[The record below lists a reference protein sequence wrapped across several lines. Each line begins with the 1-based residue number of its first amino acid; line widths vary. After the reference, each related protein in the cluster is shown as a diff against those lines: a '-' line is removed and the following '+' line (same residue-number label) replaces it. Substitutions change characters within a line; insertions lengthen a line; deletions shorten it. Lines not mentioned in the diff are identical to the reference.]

1 MEPPHSSES
10 RDAINLHRMGSH
22 GFSPQN
28 MSISIGKLQPKPM
41 PLSFPTENN
50 KRARIPA
57 RRTRHMGMS
66 GRPSKFRTWF
76 YRQPSIVAHRIK
88 PTNMR
93 WESMIRQQLH
103 TGEWRW
109 VTVVTAKDKE
119 YEAEERATAPGANQS
134 MSDRVN
140 NRCAAPAVGRIQ
152 GVHEVRLGRR

>member
-1 MEPPHSSES
+1 M
-10 RDAINLHRMGSH
+10 NLHRMGSH

-41 PLSFPTENN
+41 PLSFPAENN

-103 TGEWRW
+103 TGEWQW
-109 VTVVTAKDKE
+109 VK
-119 YEAEERATAPGANQS
+119 
-134 MSDRVN
+134 
-140 NRCAAPAVGRIQ
+140 
-152 GVHEVRLGRR
+152 